1 MKGAKAV
8 LKTAVGCPGIDITCK
23 AKLPDIPKPLKPG
36 MLNEVKHK
44 IARDA
49 YKAVNRIVNDLSFI
63 CQINHSPEFDL
74 QKYELVLQCDKQ
86 IFYVSYEGFTDFY
99 I

>member
-1 MKGAKAV
+1 M
-8 LKTAVGCPGIDITCK
+8 GCPGIDITCK
-23 AKLPDIPKPLKPG
+23 AKLPDIPQPLKPG
-36 MLNEVKHK
+36 MFNEVKHK

-74 QKYELVLQCDKQ
+74 QKYELVLILNGK
-86 IFYVSYEGFTDFY
+86 SNGFDHSKPDLIDRQKREKFL
-99 I
+99 